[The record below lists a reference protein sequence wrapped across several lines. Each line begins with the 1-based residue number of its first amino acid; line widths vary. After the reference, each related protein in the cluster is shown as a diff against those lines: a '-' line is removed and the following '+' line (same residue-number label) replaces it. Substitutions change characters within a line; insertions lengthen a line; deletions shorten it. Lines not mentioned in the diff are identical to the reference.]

1 MPDASLEKQQC
12 WNGRGKVMSHE
23 LVKNYSTKQNTRQK
37 QKRLSCG
44 WLLAL
49 EKFYLHDLRERWVLF
64 YRRHQSW
71 SLQLWAGGN
80 VLVPDQHLVMILF
93 HFALSPQKNWGDPPS
108 GIAFRLHLN
117 KSFSNRR
124 LWNVPW
130 ESSLLSQGAT
140 QTDAKK
146 SILCCTPWGQAMQ
159 GTVKQVGVVLGWQY
173 DRVGGT
179 QAGEIHKHCSDA
191 GLALEWP
198 QGFRK

>member
-12 WNGRGKVMSHE
+12 WNGRGKEMSHE

-71 SLQLWAGGN
+71 SLQVWAGGN
-80 VLVPDQHLVMILF
+80 VLLPDPHLVMILF

-117 KSFSNRR
+117 KSFVTEGCEMFRGRAVSFRR
-124 LWNVPW
+124 VPPRQMLKRASCAVPHGAKPCW
-130 ESSLLSQGAT
+130 VRSSRLGLF
-140 QTDAKK
+140 
-146 SILCCTPWGQAMQ
+146 WGGNMI
-159 GTVKQVGVVLGWQY
+159 
-173 DRVGGT
+173 
-179 QAGEIHKHCSDA
+179 E
-191 GLALEWP
+191 
-198 QGFRK
+198 